1 MKKLIFKVVPVLLMV
16 VLCITFASC
25 DKNEEEKIVEKLM
38 SKRWLYS
45 EVSYETYS
53 YGAAAGSET
62 DCLYFLDEK
71 YGVNVWGFKDVDSYF
86 GTSRKSGK
94 IFFSYTVQDKS
105 VEITFLNDN
114 TQSLTFNEASMD
126 SGGNTYVGIDLT
138 SDDKSRMSTW
148 RTELVEAID
157 ATGYE
162 AAVNSGV
169 LATIKRTDNFH
180 HQLDI
185 TSNLAQKYPGKKIE
199 YIVVMT
205 TYVPKAKF
213 GNGEFEYTFPD
224 NNNLHLDNLFRIISN
239 TSFFLDVYDSIK
251 NKQNAGRS
259 LTAAEQEELSAVTD
273 VLNNDARYSSFEYFV
288 KINDQKLTMPVK
300 FI

>member
-71 YGVNVWGFKDVDSYF
+71 YGVNIWGFKDVDSYF

-185 TSNLAQKYPGKKIE
+185 TSNLAQKYPGKR
-199 YIVVMT
+199 
-205 TYVPKAKF
+205 
-213 GNGEFEYTFPD
+213 
-224 NNNLHLDNLFRIISN
+224 LN
-239 TSFFLDVYDSIK
+239 TLW
-251 NKQNAGRS
+251 
-259 LTAAEQEELSAVTD
+259 L
-273 VLNNDARYSSFEYFV
+273 
-288 KINDQKLTMPVK
+288 
-300 FI
+300 